1 MTNSKCFLIVL
12 ILLVHI
18 LSFAQIKPNV
28 VLILTDDQGW
38 GDLSLHGN
46 TILETPQLDKLAKSG
61 KQLTKFYVSPLCAP
75 SRASI
80 LTGRYHLNT
89 GVLSVSK
96 GLEVMDS
103 DETTIAELFKAN
115 GYNTGIFGKWHN
127 GQHYPNRPNDQGF
140 DEFLGFCAGHWSN
153 YFDTELDH
161 NGKMEKTKGYITD
174 VLTNAALAFMSDNK
188 DKPFLCYIPYN
199 APHSPH
205 QVPDKYFNK
214 YKAKGLDNELAGI

>member
-103 DETTIAELFKAN
+103 DETLSQPPE
-115 GYNTGIFGKWHN
+115 
-127 GQHYPNRPNDQGF
+127 RSGF
-140 DEFLGFCAGHWSN
+140 
-153 YFDTELDH
+153 
-161 NGKMEKTKGYITD
+161 
-174 VLTNAALAFMSDNK
+174 
-188 DKPFLCYIPYN
+188 
-199 APHSPH
+199 
-205 QVPDKYFNK
+205 
-214 YKAKGLDNELAGI
+214 